1 MRRQRSVRRNTL
13 RRTPKRNTSKRTP
26 KRKTLR
32 RNTSKRSVRTNK
44 KHINVNYDLYNG
56 DKWDNYRLGDII
68 NGHFICWN
76 KVCLN
81 KTITNKRL
89 LREICEELEHDLDN
103 DTEKENREW
112 CRDNKDNWVNP
123 RNHKQGYLDSI
134 QKNYP
139 KSIAAKYV
147 KYVGYPKTYK
157 IFHYPT
163 IQKIFKE
170 LKYKKPDKDSL
181 VIHLRLGDTVAKSYG
196 SEYSF
201 GLDYYKELLEEVK
214 QNPKIKKIDI
224 VTGLHKNVYVKQSNQ
239 RLNQIIRLFKKFY
252 PVDVILTKNPDKDF
266 YYMCNSK
273 YFAKSGG
280 GFSGLI
286 TDIVSRK
293 SSNVIYEL

>member
-1 MRRQRSVRRNTL
+1 MKRKQRTTKRRITKRRISKRRINRKQTIRQSRRQT
-13 RRTPKRNTSKRTP
+13 
-26 KRKTLR
+26 KTQTKM
-32 RNTSKRSVRTNK
+32 N
-44 KHINVNYDLYNG
+44 KHINQNYDLYNG

-76 KVCLN
+76 KVCLD
-81 KTITNKRL
+81 KTIKNKRL

-103 DTEKENREW
+103 DTDKENREW

-123 RNHKQGYLDSI
+123 KNDKQGYLDSI
-134 QKNYP
+134 HKNYP
-139 KSIAAKYV
+139 ESIAAKYV

-170 LKYKKPDKDSL
+170 LTYDKPDKHSL

-201 GLDYYKELLEEVK
+201 GLDYYRELLEEVK
-214 QNPKIKKIDI
+214 QNDKIKKIDI